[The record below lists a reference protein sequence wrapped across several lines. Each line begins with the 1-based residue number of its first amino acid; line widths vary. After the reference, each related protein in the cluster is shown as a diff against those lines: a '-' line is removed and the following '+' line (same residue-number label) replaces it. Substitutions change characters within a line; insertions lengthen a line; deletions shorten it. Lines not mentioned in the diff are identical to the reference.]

1 MTKYL
6 IDANIFI
13 EAHRNFLPIDVA
25 TSFWGK
31 MQELASIGKI
41 HSIDKVRNE
50 LCIHNDDLK
59 KWIENKLDDNFFWN
73 TTDEVLLK
81 IGEIVQWVQ
90 GCPEY
95 NDTAKSKFVR
105 SMDKADVY
113 LVAFAS
119 LDTDTR
125 IVTRELS
132 NLKGSNNQVGLVKI
146 PDLCNHFNAT
156 YIHPAQMF
164 RELGETF

>member
-6 IDANIFI
+6 IDTNIFI
-13 EAHRNFLPIDVA
+13 EAHRNFLPIDIA
-25 TSFWGK
+25 TGFWGK
-31 MQELASIGKI
+31 IQELASIGKI
-41 HSIDKVRNE
+41 HSIDKVRDE
-50 LCIHNDDLK
+50 LCAHNDDLK
-59 KWIENKLDDNFFWN
+59 KWIINNLDDNFFWN
-73 TTDEVLLK
+73 TTGEVLLK
-81 IGEIVQWVQ
+81 VEEIVQWVTECQ
-90 GCPEY
+90 RY
-95 NDTAKSKFVR
+95 NDAAKSEFMN

-125 IVTRELS
+125 IVTRENS
-132 NLKGSNNQVGLVKI
+132 NLKGSNSQAGRVKI

-156 YIHPAQMF
+156 YICPAQMF